1 MKHYQTQSISIWHD
15 VDSVDDF
22 ACYLEDVAK
31 AIKTEESLSDC
42 CLQPMTKPKLV
53 KALLTEQIVNIA
65 SSVKFYNKL
74 VFKSL
79 RDDISVRIV
88 LHLTLIYSALL
99 YSTLLYS
106 TLLYSTLLHSTLP
119 RTITLFCILFLS
131 YMKPRMSSIICPAC
145 ILFLVHPR

>member
-106 TLLYSTLLHSTLP
+106 TLLYSTLPYPAPLHCSA
-119 RTITLFCILFLS
+119 FFFFL
-131 YMKPRMSSIICPAC
+131 I
-145 ILFLVHPR
+145 

>member
-1 MKHYQTQSISIWHD
+1 MEDAMKYYQTQSISIWHD

-22 ACYLEDVAK
+22 GCYLEDVAK
-31 AIKTEESLSDC
+31 AIKTEENLSDC

-65 SSVKFYNKL
+65 SSIKFYNKL

-88 LHLTLIYSALL
+88 LYFT
-99 YSTLLYS
+99 
-106 TLLYSTLLHSTLP
+106 
-119 RTITLFCILFLS
+119 
-131 YMKPRMSSIICPAC
+131 
-145 ILFLVHPR
+145 

>member
-65 SSVKFYNKL
+65 SSIKFYNKL

-79 RDDISVRIV
+79 RDDISVCIV
-88 LHLTLIYSALL
+88 LYFTFLYSTLFYSTLLYSALL
-99 YSTLLYS
+99 YSTL
-106 TLLYSTLLHSTLP
+106 P
-119 RTITLFCILFLS
+119 CTITLFCIHLLFNL
-131 YMKPRMSSIICPAC
+131 KPRMHHVSSVKA
-145 ILFLVHPR
+145 LFGTSSLNTRL

>member
-22 ACYLEDVAK
+22 ACYLNDVAK
-31 AIKTEESLSDC
+31 AIKIEESLSDC

-65 SSVKFYNKL
+65 SSIKFYNKL

-79 RDDISVRIV
+79 RDDISVCIV
-88 LHLTLIYSALL
+88 L

-106 TLLYSTLLHSTLP
+106 TLHYSTPLY
-119 RTITLFCILFLS
+119 ITLLYCSAFLLFL
-131 YMKPRMSSIICPAC
+131 I
-145 ILFLVHPR
+145 